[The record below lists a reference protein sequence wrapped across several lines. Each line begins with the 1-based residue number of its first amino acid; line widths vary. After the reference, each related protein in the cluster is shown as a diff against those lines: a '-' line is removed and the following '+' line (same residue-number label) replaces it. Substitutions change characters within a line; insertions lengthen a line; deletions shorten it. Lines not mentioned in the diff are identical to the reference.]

1 MTAVCGIISLP
12 RTVRHSRMS
21 SATSLASALHALSF
35 TAHLDNTVKTRS
47 MDATG
52 RSSLSA
58 LLSVALS
65 ECFVVGWSRLAGMTV
80 VIDLESRMLI
90 ECSRTI

>member
-1 MTAVCGIISLP
+1 MTAVCGITSLP
-12 RTVRHSRMS
+12 RTVRHSRML
-21 SATSLASALHALSF
+21 SATSLASAPHVLSF
-35 TAHLDNTVKTRS
+35 TARLASTVKTRS

-80 VIDLESRMLI
+80 VVDLESRMLI
-90 ECSRTI
+90 ESSRTI